1 MKRKWLIGMLLPL
14 LFSGCLKESADTLI
28 LMGTEDYV
36 QSAEEVIP
44 DTLRRFLTHSL
55 RLDLPMGNVPPNVQ
69 GEYVFQPRELVGSNV
84 DVVPDFSE
92 VVRFRFGGDLDV
104 GHGIYQDQ
112 HNRVVSFDYQE
123 DALGLM
129 HKDTVYLMGSG
140 NSFTAYFTQKMN
152 VQYSTSVRFELT
164 RAVAIFGA
172 VTPMGIDSARM
183 ACLNTDVRV
192 VQNTSGTSVPDEV
205 LNALKDRIYVYQVEN
220 KGVAKRQNWY
230 PR

>member
-1 MKRKWLIGMLLPL
+1 MIWMLLPL

-55 RLDLPMGNVPPNVQ
+55 RLDLPTGNVPPNVQ

-112 HNRVVSFDYQE
+112 HNRVVSFDYQ
-123 DALGLM
+123 
-129 HKDTVYLMGSG
+129 
-140 NSFTAYFTQKMN
+140 
-152 VQYSTSVRFELT
+152 
-164 RAVAIFGA
+164 
-172 VTPMGIDSARM
+172 
-183 ACLNTDVRV
+183 
-192 VQNTSGTSVPDEV
+192 
-205 LNALKDRIYVYQVEN
+205 
-220 KGVAKRQNWY
+220 
-230 PR
+230 